1 MAYTYLDVTNE
12 VLARFNEVELTSAN
26 FANARGFQIQCK
38 NAVNAAIRHINQK
51 EYSWP
56 FNHQEAEVTLVV
68 GQTRYDLPSTTKL
81 IDYDTF
87 RLVRDDSLANDG
99 RSLIFLDYK
108 EYIDKYVEQEDRDN
122 VGSIPTHVFR
132 DPSNK
137 YGLYPYPDKAYS
149 IKFDYYEYPTSLSA
163 ATDVPSI
170 PERFRHV
177 IVDGAVMFGFQYR
190 GETQQYQLNLD
201 RFEEGIKNMQSVLSN
216 RHDYVRSTYI
226 PRTNRFSIVTSSV
239 N

>member
-1 MAYTYLDVTNE
+1 MAYNYLDVTNE
-12 VLARFNEVELTSAN
+12 VLARFNEVELTAAN

-56 FNHQEAEVTLVV
+56 FNHREAEVTLVV
-68 GQTRYDLPSTTKL
+68 GQTRYDLPDTTKL

-99 RSLIFLDYK
+99 RSLKFIDYK
-108 EYIDKYVEQEDRDN
+108 EYIDKYVEQEDRDD

-137 YGLYPYPDKAYS
+137 YGLYPYPDKEYS
-149 IKFDYYEYPTSLSA
+149 IKFDYYEFPSSLSA
-163 ATDVPSI
+163 ATDVPTI

-226 PRTNRFSIVTSSV
+226 PRSNRFSIVTSSV

>member
-12 VLARFNEVELTSAN
+12 VLARFNEVELTAAN
-26 FANARGFQIQCK
+26 FNNARGFQIQCK

-51 EYSWP
+51 EYAWP
-56 FNHQEAEVTLVV
+56 FNHAEAEVTLVAD
-68 GQTRYDLPSTTKL
+68 QTRYDLPTDTKL

-87 RLVRDDSLANDG
+87 RLVYDDTLGNSG
-99 RSLIFLDYK
+99 RSLIYLDYK
-108 EYIDKYVEQEDRDN
+108 EYVDKYVEQEDKSN

-132 DPSNK
+132 DPANR
-137 YGLYPYPDKAYS
+137 YGLYPYPDKAYK
-149 IKFDYYEYPTSLSA
+149 IKFDYYTYPTSLSA

-170 PERFRHV
+170 PERFRHI

-226 PRTNRFSIVTSSV
+226 PRSNRFSIVTGTV
-239 N
+239 V

>member
-56 FNHQEAEVTLVV
+56 FNHQEAEVTLVA
-68 GQTRYDLPSTTKL
+68 GQTRYDLPATTKL